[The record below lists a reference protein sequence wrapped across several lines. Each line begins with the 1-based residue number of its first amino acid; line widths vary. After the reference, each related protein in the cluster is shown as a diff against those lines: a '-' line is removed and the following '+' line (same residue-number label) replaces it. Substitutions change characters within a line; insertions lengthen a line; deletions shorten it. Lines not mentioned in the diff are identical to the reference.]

1 MNQPLQH
8 LSTSLMMLQAER
20 SPTSIITVLRTLPYY
35 NVLDT
40 AMVMPS
46 SPPQPSV
53 APLSWYPVS
62 EDIKQLLLLVSH
74 HWHTPEIANRYM
86 QQAIEL
92 AGDHPDVL
100 VSAYRYF
107 FYTHN
112 NQLALQVATKV
123 LAMVQQSENLPTD
136 WAELRPILS
145 DRRDDPTLRLYIN
158 AYAASGLIRARLGEL
173 ETAQKIAAQ
182 VSEIES
188 RNEFGGKVVQSILEN
203 PDDEEMEDNGSGAP
217 AIGTLLQH
225 WLQTQGLNSED
236 LEQQGYNGETALM
249 LATRAGEL
257 EVVRLLVQAGAAINA
272 RNHDGNNALWFA
284 CFRDR
289 YDLMEQ
295 LVKAGIDID
304 NQNDNGATALM
315 YAASAGKTEMVQH
328 LLALGANAELKNLDD
343 FRAIDFAA
351 NFDILRML
359 KHVVL

>member
-1 MNQPLQH
+1 MPP
-8 LSTSLMMLQAER
+8 
-20 SPTSIITVLRTLPYY
+20 SPS
-35 NVLDT
+35 
-40 AMVMPS
+40 
-46 SPPQPSV
+46 QQSV
-53 APLSWYPVS
+53 ARLSWYPVS
-62 EDIKQLLLLVSH
+62 EDIKQLLLSVSE
-74 HWHTPEIANRYM
+74 HWHTPEIANPYM

-123 LAMVQQSENLPTD
+123 LEMVQQAEDLPTD
-136 WAELRPILS
+136 WVQLKPILS
-145 DRRDDPTLRLYIN
+145 DRRDDPDIRLYIN
-158 AYAASGLIRARLGEL
+158 AYAASGLIRARIGEL
-173 ETAQKIAAQ
+173 DTAQQIAAR

-188 RNEFGGKVVQSILEN
+188 RNEFGGKVVQSILEHS
-203 PDDEEMEDNGSGAP
+203 DDDGDAGSSV
-217 AIGTLLQH
+217 ILQH
-225 WLQTQGLNSED
+225 WLQTQGLNPQD
-236 LEQQGYNGETALM
+236 LEQRGSNGDTALM

-257 EVVRLLVQAGAAINA
+257 EVVRSLLQAGALVNA

-289 YDLMEQ
+289 YDLIER
-295 LVKAGIDID
+295 LVQAGIDID

-315 YAASAGKTEMVQH
+315 YAASAGKTEMVQC
-328 LLALGANAELKNLDD
+328 LLASGANAALKNLDD
-343 FRAIDFAA
+343 FQAIDFAA

>member
-1 MNQPLQH
+1 MALEYKLNLA
-8 LSTSLMMLQAER
+8 SSFAIAIFYNR
-20 SPTSIITVLRTLPYY
+20 SIIYDG
-35 NVLDT
+35 LDT
-40 AMVMPS
+40 AMVTPP
-46 SPPQPSV
+46 SPPQQSSV
-53 APLSWYPVS
+53 ARLSWYPVS
-62 EDIKQLLLLVSH
+62 EDIKQLLLLVSD
-74 HWHTPEIANRYM
+74 HWHTPEIASQYM

-112 NQLALQVATKV
+112 NQLALQVATRV
-123 LAMVQQSENLPTD
+123 LAMVQQTEDLPTD
-136 WAELRPILS
+136 WVQLKPILS
-145 DRRDDPTLRLYIN
+145 ARRDDLNIRLYIN

-173 ETAQKIAAQ
+173 EAAQQIAAR

-188 RNEFGGKVVQSILEN
+188 RNEFGGKVVQSILEHSDE
-203 PDDEEMEDNGSGAP
+203 DDGDVGFSV
-217 AIGTLLQH
+217 ILQH
-225 WLQTQGLNSED
+225 WLQTQGLNPAD
-236 LEQQGYNGETALM
+236 LEQRGSNGDTALM

-257 EVVRLLVQAGAAINA
+257 EVVRSLLQAGAVVNT

-289 YDLMEQ
+289 YDLIEQ
-295 LVKAGIDID
+295 LVQAGIEID

-315 YAASAGKTEMVQH
+315 YAASAGKTEMVQC
-328 LLALGANAELKNLDD
+328 LLAAGANAELKNLDD

-351 NFDILRML
+351 NLDILRML